1 MILTAGIFQ
10 STPDNPPAVRHL
22 NPNKFNPM
30 SYPTLNYDIPLP
42 NKVEEILEVDFWV
55 FTHLS
60 ASHVRAVREAV
71 KFTSH
76 TSVYVAKG
84 SAEIDINLRL
94 IRVNSPC
101 LVLIRPSEVVQ
112 IRQVT
117 DDFDASFI
125 VLNTQM
131 RDSLMIAIHNA
142 GIHPGMRMKVVA
154 PVDSMYM
161 KAFSSFYE
169 TLEAIAGEADNKYRT
184 HALIHSMLSFYFT
197 TGYHSYIEDTDETHN
212 SAYGHKR
219 NLMIDRF
226 LILAQENFRTQRL
239 TEFYA
244 DKLGVSSKHLSRML
258 KQITGYTA
266 SEWIKNYVVLEAK
279 VMLKSSTMSMREIAD
294 RLNFPSQSFFA
305 KFFKNAT
312 GLTPKQFRNRAD

>member
-1 MILTAGIFQ
+1 MI
-10 STPDNPPAVRHL
+10 PDCLRLSPDHTDNHRL
-22 NPNKFNPM
+22 SQKTIPM
-30 SYPTLNYDIPLP
+30 SYPTLRYDIPLP

-60 ASHVRAVREAV
+60 ATHVRAVREAV
-71 KFTSH
+71 KFTSL

-84 SAEIDINLRL
+84 SAEIDINLRKV
-94 IRVNSPC
+94 RVNSPC
-101 LVLIRPSEVVQ
+101 VVLIRPSEVVQ
-112 IRQVT
+112 IHQVT

-131 RDSLMIAIHNA
+131 RDSLMMAIHDA

-154 PVDSMYM
+154 EIDRSYTAAYA
-161 KAFSSFYE
+161 AFYD
-169 TLEAIAGEADNKYRT
+169 TLEAIASDTDNKYRN
-184 HALIHSMLSFYFT
+184 HALLHAMLSFYFT
-197 TGYHSYIEDTDETHN
+197 KGHRSYTDDTLDEAHG
-212 SAYGHKR
+212 SSYGHKR
-219 NLMIDRF
+219 NLMVDRF

-244 DKLGVSSKHLSRML
+244 GQLGVSAKHLSRML
-258 KQITGYTA
+258 KQLTGYTA

-312 GLTPKQFRNRAD
+312 GLTPKQYRNKVE